1 MTFLSSWRTALR
13 VARRE
18 SRRAKGRSALVV
30 AMIALPMAALAVAA
44 VSYDMFT
51 LTGAEKADR
60 TMGTADARIQF
71 PFHGA
76 VRQLP
81 DPYGPISLMSRP
93 MLTEEQQKPG
103 TEAELRALLPA
114 GSTVVALRRGSVRM
128 RTADGIGAPN
138 AVSLDASSPL
148 ARGYVDVLAGRAPT
162 GTNEVALTEQAMTR
176 LGAGLGGTVRA
187 ADTGTPYTVVGQV
200 EFPSLLDEVVL
211 FPPISGEPPKGFT
224 FNENAW
230 LVDTPGAIG
239 WPDVLRYNRSGLVVA
254 SRAVYLDPPPD
265 AEVLESYG
273 VPTTNEYA
281 IAVIIAGLA
290 LLEIVLLAGPAF
302 AVSARRRQRQLAL
315 VAANGGTPAHI
326 RRIVLA
332 DGVLLGAVGAV
343 VGIGAGIVAAF
354 AGRPLVEE
362 LLANS
367 RAGGY
372 RVFPAALAAI
382 AGLAVVTGVLAA
394 LTPAFI
400 TARQNVVASLAG
412 RRGVARSRK
421 RWIAVGVVMIAI
433 GGAVTVYGSAEA
445 TATVTL
451 AGLVIGELGLVLC
464 TPALVGLIARIG
476 RVLPLTPRIALRDA
490 ARNRASAAPAIS
502 AVMAAVAG
510 SVALGLYLD
519 SSHTLQARTYQP
531 SLPTGGISVS
541 VHPDS
546 VGTPSA
552 VEAALRATT
561 PVAEVHP
568 VSGVVCASTD
578 ATERYSCMMRPVFVP
593 ELECPAYRILQTGQ
607 RQLTAA
613 ERKAAR
619 EDPRCA
625 TERLFSNGVA
635 VDDGTALAALTG
647 AAGDD
652 LARARAVLRDGG
664 AVTSNP
670 AFLGADG
677 MVTLSYV
684 AQPPAGTDPGP
695 GAATGAVTPRVASP
709 LDDADDPTIK
719 VPGYLLRTGIATAP
733 TLVPPSLVAKVGL
746 ASTVDRMVATTSR
759 MPSQAEEDRLA
770 LALEPLASYSNVE
783 RGAPTETDPRLW
795 LLIAAAVT
803 ITIGAAAV
811 GTGLAAADGR
821 ADLSTLAAVGA
832 SPTVRRGLS
841 VSQSGVIAG
850 LGSGLGVIAGLGA
863 AIAVISALN
872 LRFADQWPGG
882 DPLPL
887 VVPWVS
893 LLIALVIT
901 PVVAV
906 GGAGLLTRS
915 RLPIERRL

>member
-1 MTFLSSWRTALR
+1 MTFLGSWRTALR

-18 SRRAKGRSALVV
+18 SRRAKARSALVV

-60 TMGTADARIQF
+60 TMGTADARIRF
-71 PFHGA
+71 PFHGPA
-76 VRQLP
+76 RQLP
-81 DPYGPISLMSRP
+81 DPYGPIGIMMGG
-93 MLTEEQQKPG
+93 MLTEEQMKPG
-103 TEAELRALLPA
+103 TEAELSALLPA
-114 GSTVVALRRGSVRM
+114 GSTVVPLRRGSVRM
-128 RTADGIGAPN
+128 RTADGIGQPN
-138 AVSLDASSPL
+138 AVSIDASSPL
-148 ARGYVDVLAGRAPT
+148 ARGYVNVLAGRAPT

-187 ADTGTPYTVVGQV
+187 ADTTTQYTVVGQI
-200 EFPSLLDEVVL
+200 EFPSLLDAVVL
-211 FPPISGEPPKGFT
+211 FPPISDEAPKGFT

-230 LVDTPGAIG
+230 LVDTPSEIS
-239 WPDVLRYNRSGLVVA
+239 WSDVLRYNKSGLVVA

-273 VPTTNEYA
+273 VTQTSEYA

-343 VGIGAGIVAAF
+343 VGIGTGILVAF

-412 RRGVARSRK
+412 RRGAARSRK
-421 RWIAVGVVMIAI
+421 RWIAVGVAMIAI
-433 GGAVTVYGSAEA
+433 GGVVTVYGSAEA
-445 TATVTL
+445 AAAITL

-476 RVLPLTPRIALRDA
+476 RILPLTPRIALRDA

-519 SSHTLQARTYQP
+519 SSHTLQARTYQA
-531 SLPTGGISVS
+531 SLPTGGISAS
-541 VHPDS
+541 VIPDS
-546 VGTPSA
+546 GGTPAA

-561 PVAEVHP
+561 PVAEVEP
-568 VSGVVCASTD
+568 VSGVVCATTD
-578 ATERYSCMMRPVFVP
+578 ADERYGCMMRPVFVP

-607 RQLTAA
+607 RPLTKD
-613 ERKAAR
+613 EQKAAR
-619 EDPRCA
+619 ADPRCA
-625 TERLFSNGVA
+625 TDRLFNSSLA

-647 AAGDD
+647 ATGDD
-652 LARARAVLRDGG
+652 LARARAMLRGGG
-664 AVTSNP
+664 AVVSNP
-670 AFLGADG
+670 AYLAADG
-677 MVTLSYV
+677 TVTLSYV
-684 AQPPAGTDPGP
+684 AQPPARPENGSA
-695 GAATGAVTPRVASP
+695 GAAVATPPRAP
-709 LDDADDPTIK
+709 KPDDADALTIK
-719 VPGYLLRTGIATAP
+719 VPGYLLTTGIVSAP
-733 TLVPPSLVAKVGL
+733 TLVPPSVVTKVGL
-746 ASTVDRMVATTSR
+746 ASTVDRLVATTSR

-770 LALEPLASYSNVE
+770 LALEPLSSYSNVE
-783 RGAPTETDPRLW
+783 RGAPSETDPRLW
-795 LLIAAAVT
+795 LLIGAAVT

-872 LRFADQWPGG
+872 LRFVDQWPGA

-901 PVVAV
+901 PAVAV

>member
-1 MTFLSSWRTALR
+1 VTFFSSWRTALR

-18 SRRAKGRSALVV
+18 ARRSRGRSALVV
-30 AMIALPMAALAVAA
+30 AMIALPMLALTVAA

-60 TMGTADARIQF
+60 TMGTADARIRY
-71 PFHGA
+71 PFHGPN
-76 VRQLP
+76 RQLA
-81 DPYGPISLMSRP
+81 DPYGDISISARP
-93 MLTEEQQKPG
+93 PLNEEQAKPG

-114 GSTVVALRRGSVRM
+114 GSTVVALRRGSVRL
-128 RTADGIGAPN
+128 RTGDGIGQPN
-138 AVSLDASSPL
+138 AVSVDAGSPL
-148 ARGYVDVLAGRAPT
+148 SHGYVNVLAGRAPT
-162 GTNEVALTEQAMTR
+162 GAHEVALTKQAMTR
-176 LGAGLGGTVRA
+176 FGATLGGTVRA
-187 ADTGTPYTVVGQV
+187 ADTDALYTVVGQV
-200 EFPSLLDEVVL
+200 EFPALLDEVVL
-211 FPPISGEPPKGFT
+211 FPPITEDGPKGFT

-230 LVDTPGAIG
+230 LVDTPTPIS
-239 WPDVLRYNRSGLVVA
+239 WSDVLRYNKSGLLIA

-265 AEVLESYG
+265 DEVLASYG
-273 VPTTNEYA
+273 VAPTTELTV
-281 IAVIIAGLA
+281 AVIIAGLA

-343 VGIGAGIVAAF
+343 VGIGLGILAAF
-354 AGRPLVEE
+354 AARPVVEE
-362 LLANS
+362 MLAGY

-421 RWIAVGVVMIAI
+421 RWIAVGLAMVAL
-433 GGAVTVYGSAEA
+433 GGAITVYGSAQA
-445 TATVTL
+445 TASVIL

-476 RVLPLTPRIALRDA
+476 RILPLTPRIALRDA

-519 SSHTLQARTYQP
+519 SAHTLQAQTYQP
-531 SLPTGGISVS
+531 SLPTGGISVALGFGG
-541 VHPDS
+541 PA
-546 VGTPSA
+546 TPAS
-552 VEAALRATT
+552 VEAALRSTT
-561 PVAEVHP
+561 PVTGVHP
-568 VSGVVCASTD
+568 VSGVVCDTTD
-578 ATERYSCMMRPVFVP
+578 PEQRFGCQLRPVFVP
-593 ELECPAYRILQTGQ
+593 ELECPAYHIMTTTR
-607 RQLTAA
+607 RELTAA
-613 ERKAAR
+613 ERRAAR
-619 EDPRCA
+619 QDPRCA
-625 TERLFSNGVA
+625 TDRVFSNGVA
-635 VDDGTALAALTG
+635 VDDGPALSALSG
-647 AAGDD
+647 ATGDD
-652 LARARAVLRDGG
+652 LARAQATLRGGG
-664 AVTSNP
+664 AVVSNP
-670 AFLGADG
+670 GFLGADG
-677 MVTLSYV
+677 MVTLAYRATPLPRPAADGSGPV
-684 AQPPAGTDPGP
+684 AAPPMPD
-695 GAATGAVTPRVASP
+695 S
-709 LDDADDPTIK
+709 DDNLPTIK
-719 VPGYLLRTGIATAP
+719 VPGYLLTTGIATMP
-733 TLVPPSLVAKVGL
+733 TVVPLSVVAKVGL
-746 ASTVDRMVATTSR
+746 ASQPDRLVATTSR
-759 MPSQAEEDRLA
+759 LPTQAEEDRLA
-770 LALEPLASYSNVE
+770 LALEPLGAYSNVE
-783 RGAPTETDPRLW
+783 RGAPSETDPRLW
-795 LLIAAAVT
+795 LLVAAAVA
-803 ITIGAAAV
+803 ITIGAAGV

-841 VSQSGVIAG
+841 ISQSGVIAV
-850 LGSGLGVIAGLGA
+850 LGSGLGVAAGLGA
-863 AIAVISALN
+863 AIAVISSLN

-887 VVPWVS
+887 VVPWLS

-901 PVVAV
+901 PAVAI